1 MELKR
6 YMDIEFYEPDI
17 IRQVQEKRLRKH
29 LVYCS
34 KHSPYYQRILKDSCI
49 DFERIT
55 LEQLC
60 ELPFTDKP
68 DVEKYNNDFCAVLSV
83 KIVDVVLSSG
93 TTGRPMRIMYTDY
106 DLNRLAYNEEKSFA
120 GCGITANDIVLL
132 TCTMDRCFVA
142 GLAYFL
148 GIRSLGATAIRNGLN
163 TLENQKDIILR
174 MKPTVI
180 VGVPTFL
187 KKLGLYLQNNKIDP
201 GKTSVS
207 KLVCIGEPLR
217 NQHLELLKTGR
228 DLETIWQAKAFSTY
242 ASSEIVTTFCECTA
256 QQGGHLHPDL
266 AVVEIVDE
274 NGKVLSSGHTGEVV
288 VTPLAVEGMP
298 LVRFKTGDISF
309 SIDKQCSCGRHS
321 ARLGP
326 VLGRKKQM
334 MKVRGTTV
342 YPQSIYSAL
351 EEINGIDD
359 YYIIVSSETDL
370 SDNITIC
377 VTVNENSCNCEII
390 QNKLQAR
397 LRVKPTVIITNK
409 EKLTQQVYT
418 PESRKAVRFIDRRKQ
433 NGYLP

>member
-1 MELKR
+1 MELKQ
-6 YMDIEFYEPDI
+6 YMDIEFSEPHI
-17 IRQVQEKRLRKH
+17 IRKLQEKRLRDH

-49 DFERIT
+49 DFERIR

-60 ELPFTDKP
+60 ELPFTDKS
-68 DVEKYNNDFCAVLSV
+68 DLEKYNNDFCAVSPV

-93 TTGRPMRIMYTDY
+93 TTGCPTRIVYTDY
-106 DLNRLAYNEEKSFA
+106 DLNRLAYNEKKSFA
-120 GCGITANDIVLL
+120 GCGITAEDIVLL
-132 TCTMDRCFVA
+132 TCTIDRCFVA

-148 GIRSLGATAIRNGLN
+148 GVRSLGATAIRNGLN

-187 KKLGLYLQNNKIDP
+187 KKLGLYLQNNKINP
-201 GKTSVS
+201 AKTTVS

-217 NQHLELLKTGR
+217 NQNLELLKIGL
-228 DLETIWQAKAFSTY
+228 DLEEIWQAKAFSTY
-242 ASSEIVTTFCECTA
+242 ASTETVTTFCECTA

-266 AVVEIVDE
+266 AVVEIIDE
-274 NGKVLSSGHTGEVV
+274 NGKVLPPRHIGEVV
-288 VTPLAVEGMP
+288 VTPIAMEGMP

-309 SIDKQCSCGRHS
+309 LIDKQCPCGRYS

-326 VLGRKKQM
+326 ILGRKKQM

-359 YYIIVSSETDL
+359 YYLIVSSETDL
-370 SDNITIC
+370 SDNITIY

-390 QNKLQAR
+390 QNKLQAK
-397 LRVKPTVIITNK
+397 LRVKPKVIITDK
-409 EKLTQQVYT
+409 EKLAQQVYT
-418 PESRKAVRFIDRRKQ
+418 PESRKPVRFIDRRKQ
-433 NGYLP
+433 NA

>member
-6 YMDIEFYEPDI
+6 YMDIEFSEPDI

-228 DLETIWQAKAFSTY
+228 DLESIWQAKAFSTY

-288 VTPLAVEGMP
+288 VTPLSVEGMP

-309 SIDKQCSCGRHS
+309 LIDKQCSCGRHS

-377 VTVNENSCNCEII
+377 VTVNDNSCNCEII

-397 LRVKPTVIITNK
+397 LRVKSTVLITNK
-409 EKLTQQVYT
+409 EKLVQQVYT
-418 PESRKAVRFIDRRKQ
+418 SESRKPVRFIDRR
-433 NGYLP
+433 

>member
-1 MELKR
+1 MELKQ
-6 YMDIEFYEPDI
+6 YMDIEFSEPHI
-17 IRQVQEKRLRKH
+17 IRKLQEKRLRNH

-34 KHSPYYQRILKDSCI
+34 KDSPYYQRILKDSCI
-49 DFERIT
+49 DFERIR

-60 ELPFTDKP
+60 ELPFTEKSDL
-68 DVEKYNNDFCAVLSV
+68 EKYNDDFCAVSPV
-83 KIVDVVLSSG
+83 KIVDIVLSSG
-93 TTGRPMRIMYTDY
+93 TTGCPTRIMYTDY
-106 DLNRLAYNEEKSFA
+106 DLKRLAYNEKKSFA
-120 GCGITANDIVLL
+120 GCGITAEDIVLL
-132 TCTMDRCFVA
+132 TCTIDRCFVA

-207 KLVCIGEPLR
+207 RLVCIGEPLR
-217 NQHLELLKTGR
+217 NQHLELLKTGKE
-228 DLETIWQAKAFSTY
+228 LENIWQAKAFSTY
-242 ASSEIVTTFCECTA
+242 ASTETVTTFCECTA

-274 NGKVLSSGHTGEVV
+274 NGKALSSGHTGEVV

-298 LVRFKTGDISF
+298 LLRFKTGDISF
-309 SIDKQCSCGRHS
+309 LIDKQCSCGCYS

-390 QNKLQAR
+390 QNKLQAK
-397 LRVKPTVIITNK
+397 LRVKPTVVITSK

-418 PESRKAVRFIDRRKQ
+418 SESRKPVRFIDRRKQ
-433 NGYLP
+433 NG

>member
-1 MELKR
+1 MELKLKQ
-6 YMDIEFYEPDI
+6 YMEIDFSEPHI
-17 IRQVQEKRLRKH
+17 IKKLQEKKLCDH
-29 LVYCS
+29 LVYCG
-34 KHSPYYQRILKDSCI
+34 KHSPYYQKILKDSCL

-60 ELPFTDKP
+60 ELPFTDKS
-68 DVEKYNNDFCAVLSV
+68 DLEKYNNDFCAVSPV
-83 KIVDVVLSSG
+83 KIVDIVLSSG
-93 TTGRPMRIMYTDY
+93 TTGRPTRIIYTDY
-106 DLNRLAYNEEKSFA
+106 DLNRLAYNEKKSFA
-120 GCGITANDIVLL
+120 GCGITAEDIVLL
-132 TCTMDRCFVA
+132 TCTLDRCFVA

-148 GIRSLGATAIRNGLN
+148 GVRSLGAAAIRNGLN

-174 MKPTVI
+174 MNPSVI

-201 GKTSVS
+201 AKTTVS

-217 NQHLELLKTGR
+217 NYNLESLKIGR
-228 DLETIWQAKAFSTY
+228 DLEEIWQAKTFSTY
-242 ASSEIVTTFCECTA
+242 ASTETVTTFCECTS

-266 AVVEIVDE
+266 AVVEIIDE
-274 NGKVLSSGHTGEVV
+274 NGKVLSSGHIGEVV

-309 SIDKQCSCGRHS
+309 LIDKQCSCGRYS

-334 MKVRGTTV
+334 LKVRGTTL

-351 EEINGIDD
+351 EEIKGIDD

-370 SDNITIC
+370 SDNINIY
-377 VTVNENSCNCEII
+377 VSVKENSCDSKII
-390 QNKLQAR
+390 QNKLQAK
-397 LRVKPTVIITNK
+397 LRVKPTVVITGK
-409 EKLTQQVYT
+409 EKIAQQVYT
-418 PESRKAVRFIDRRKQ
+418 PESRKPVRFIDRR
-433 NGYLP
+433 

>member
-1 MELKR
+1 
-6 YMDIEFYEPDI
+6 
-17 IRQVQEKRLRKH
+17 
-29 LVYCS
+29 
-34 KHSPYYQRILKDSCI
+34 
-49 DFERIT
+49 
-55 LEQLC
+55 
-60 ELPFTDKP
+60 
-68 DVEKYNNDFCAVLSV
+68 
-83 KIVDVVLSSG
+83 
-93 TTGRPMRIMYTDY
+93 MYTDY

-274 NGKVLSSGHTGEVV
+274 KGKVLSSGHTGEVV

-377 VTVNENSCNCEII
+377 VSVNDNSCNCEII

-397 LRVKPTVIITNK
+397 LRVKPTVLITNK
-409 EKLTQQVYT
+409 EKLAQQVYT
-418 PESRKAVRFIDRRKQ
+418 PESRKPVRFIDRR
-433 NGYLP
+433 

>member
-1 MELKR
+1 MELKQ
-6 YMDIEFYEPDI
+6 YMDIEFSEPHI
-17 IRQVQEKRLRKH
+17 IRKLQEKRLGDH

-60 ELPFTDKP
+60 ELPITDKS
-68 DVEKYNNDFCAVLSV
+68 DLEKYNNDFCAVSPL

-93 TTGRPMRIMYTDY
+93 TTGCPTRIMYTDY
-106 DLNRLAYNEEKSFA
+106 DLNRLAYNEKKSFA
-120 GCGITANDIVLL
+120 GCGITAEDIVLL
-132 TCTMDRCFVA
+132 TCTIDRCFVA

-148 GIRSLGATAIRNGLN
+148 GVRSLGATAIRNGLN

-174 MKPTVI
+174 MNPTVI

-201 GKTSVS
+201 VKTAVS

-217 NQHLELLKTGR
+217 NHNLELLKIGQ
-228 DLETIWQAKAFSTY
+228 DLEEIWQAKAFSTY
-242 ASSEIVTTFCECTA
+242 ASTETVTTFCECTA
-256 QQGGHLHPDL
+256 QEGGHLHSDL
-266 AVVEIVDE
+266 AVVEIVDG
-274 NGKVLSSGHTGEVV
+274 NNKVLPPGHVGEVI

-298 LVRFKTGDISF
+298 LLRFKTGDISF
-309 SIDKQCSCGRHS
+309 LIANKCSCGRYS
-321 ARLGP
+321 LRLGAI
-326 VLGRKKQM
+326 LGRKKQM

-370 SDNITIC
+370 SDNINIY
-377 VTVNENSCNCEII
+377 VSVKENSCDSKII
-390 QNKLQAR
+390 QNKLQAK
-397 LRVKPTVIITNK
+397 LRVKPTVVITSK
-409 EKLTQQVYT
+409 EKIAQQVYT
-418 PESRKAVRFIDRRKQ
+418 P
-433 NGYLP
+433 

>member
-1 MELKR
+1 MELKQ
-6 YMDIEFYEPDI
+6 YMNIEFSEPHI
-17 IRQVQEKRLRKH
+17 IKKLQEKRLRNH
-29 LVYCS
+29 LVHCS
-34 KHSPYYQRILKDSCI
+34 KHSPYYQRILKDSYI

-60 ELPFTDKP
+60 KLPFTDKS
-68 DVEKYNNDFCAVLSV
+68 DLEKYNNDFCAVSSV

-93 TTGRPMRIMYTDY
+93 TTGRPTRIIYTDY
-106 DLNRLAYNEEKSFA
+106 DLNRLAYNEKKSFA
-120 GCGITANDIVLL
+120 GCGITAEDIVLL

-148 GIRSLGATAIRNGLN
+148 GVRSLGATAIRNGLN
-163 TLENQKDIILR
+163 TLESQKDIILR
-174 MKPTVI
+174 MNPSVI

-187 KKLGLYLQNNKIDP
+187 KKLGLYLQNNNIDP
-201 GKTSVS
+201 VKTAVS

-217 NQHLELLKTGR
+217 NYNLEPLKIGR
-228 DLETIWQAKAFSTY
+228 DLEEIWQAKTFSTY
-242 ASSEIVTTFCECTA
+242 ASTETVTTFCECTA

-266 AVVEIVDE
+266 AVVELIDK
-274 NGKVLSSGHTGEVV
+274 NGKVLSSEHTGEVV
-288 VTPLAVEGMP
+288 VTPLSVEGMP

-309 SIDKQCSCGRHS
+309 LIDKQCPCGRYS

-326 VLGRKKQM
+326 ILGRKKQM

-359 YYIIVSSETDL
+359 YYLIVSSETDL
-370 SDNITIC
+370 SDNITIY

-390 QNKLQAR
+390 QNKLQAK
-397 LRVKPTVIITNK
+397 LRVKPKVIITDK
-409 EKLTQQVYT
+409 EKLAQQVYT
-418 PESRKAVRFIDRRKQ
+418 PKSRKPVRFIDRR
-433 NGYLP
+433 

>member
-1 MELKR
+1 MELKQ
-6 YMDIEFYEPDI
+6 YMDIEFSGPHI
-17 IRQVQEKRLRKH
+17 IRKLQEKRLHDH

-49 DFERIT
+49 DFERIR

-60 ELPFTDKP
+60 ELPFTDKS
-68 DVEKYNNDFCAVLSV
+68 DIEKYNNDFCAVSPV
-83 KIVDVVLSSG
+83 NIVDVVLSSG
-93 TTGRPMRIMYTDY
+93 TTGCPTRIIYTDY
-106 DLNRLAYNEEKSFA
+106 DLNRLAYNEKKSFA
-120 GCGITANDIVLL
+120 GCKITANDIVLL

-163 TLENQKDIILR
+163 TLESQKDIILR
-174 MKPTVI
+174 MNPSVI

-187 KKLGLYLQNNKIDP
+187 KKLGLYLQNNNIDP
-201 GKTSVS
+201 VKTAVS

-217 NQHLELLKTGR
+217 NYNLEPLKIGR
-228 DLETIWQAKAFSTY
+228 DLEEIWQAKTFSTY
-242 ASSEIVTTFCECTA
+242 ASTETVTTFCECTA

-266 AVVEIVDE
+266 AVVEIIDK
-274 NGKVLSSGHTGEVV
+274 NGKVLSSEHTGEVV
-288 VTPLAVEGMP
+288 VTPLSVEGMP

-309 SIDKQCSCGRHS
+309 LIDKQCPCGRYS

-326 VLGRKKQM
+326 ILGRKKQM

-359 YYIIVSSETDL
+359 YYLIVSSETDL
-370 SDNITIC
+370 SDNITIY

-390 QNKLQAR
+390 QNKLQAK
-397 LRVKPTVIITNK
+397 LRVKPKVIITDK
-409 EKLTQQVYT
+409 EKLAQQVYT
-418 PESRKAVRFIDRRKQ
+418 PKSRKPVRFIDRR
-433 NGYLP
+433 

>member
-6 YMDIEFYEPDI
+6 YMDIEFSEPDI

-163 TLENQKDIILR
+163 TLENHKDIILR

-228 DLETIWQAKAFSTY
+228 DLESIWQAKAFSTY

-288 VTPLAVEGMP
+288 VTPLSVEGMP

-309 SIDKQCSCGRHS
+309 LIDKQCSCGRHS

-377 VTVNENSCNCEII
+377 VTVNDNSCNCEII

-397 LRVKPTVIITNK
+397 LRVKSTVLITNK
-409 EKLTQQVYT
+409 EKLVQQVYT
-418 PESRKAVRFIDRRKQ
+418 SESRKPVRFIDRR
-433 NGYLP
+433 